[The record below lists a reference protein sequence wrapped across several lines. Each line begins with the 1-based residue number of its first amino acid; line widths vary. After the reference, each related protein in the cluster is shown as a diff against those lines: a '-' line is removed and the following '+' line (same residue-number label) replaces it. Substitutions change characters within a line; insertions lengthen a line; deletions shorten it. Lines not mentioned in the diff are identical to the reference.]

1 MFLSKIALVP
11 SHDTKNELAR
21 LQKNGVY
28 ASHQLLWK
36 LFTEENERPFL
47 FREEQA
53 SNGMPEYYV
62 LSEKAPKT
70 TSPLFHIQSKPFA
83 PILSSG
89 QRLAYK
95 LRVNPTICMTDKQ
108 GKQRRHDV
116 MMHAKRCATESGA
129 TTPADINL
137 AMEQAAIAWLANK
150 PRLERWGI
158 TLDSAPLIECY
169 TQHRSD
175 KKHNHTIRFSSVDF
189 DGVLTVQD
197 PTVFLSQYQQGFGRA
212 RGLGCGLMLI
222 RPI

>member
-1 MFLSKIALVP
+1 MFLSKIALL
-11 SHDTKNELAR
+11 SSYDTKNELAR
-21 LQKNGVY
+21 LHKNGAY

-36 LFTEENERPFL
+36 LFTEESKRPFL

-62 LSEKAPKT
+62 LSAHEPKA
-70 TSPLFHIQSKPFA
+70 TSSLFHIQSKPFA
-83 PILSSG
+83 PLLSSG

-95 LRVNPTICMTDKQ
+95 LRVNPTICLTDAQ

-116 MMHAKRCATESGA
+116 MMHAKRCATERGV

-137 AMEQAAIAWLANK
+137 AMEHAAIAWLANE

-169 TQHRSD
+169 TQHCCY

-197 PTVFLSQYQQGFGRA
+197 PSVFLRQYQQGFGRA

-222 RPI
+222 RPV